1 MDSVG
6 LEVVLITG
14 CSQGGIGHALAKE
27 FAANNCLVVA
37 TSRSLSSMRDL
48 EQDDRFYLLE
58 LDVTSE
64 ESVQRAVANVIDKYG
79 RVDVLV
85 NNAGVQCI
93 APTAEVPL
101 SAMQQVFD
109 TNVYATGFICIAG
122 PMRMIQAVVPHMA
135 SRRKGK
141 IVNVGSTVVLV
152 AFPWSGPYCASKAA
166 LHALTDTLR
175 LEVKPLGID
184 VINVV
189 PGAIQTNI
197 LHSAQSNYKSG
208 WNLYKAFD
216 PAMRRL
222 ASQGT
227 VGTPVATFAKHT
239 VAAILKKHPPAW
251 FSSGTYSTI
260 MAIASHLPCRIKDLL
275 VRGYLKP

>member
-1 MDSVG
+1 MDAVG

-27 FAANNCLVVA
+27 FAAKNCLVVA
-37 TSRSLSSMRDL
+37 TSRSLSSMQDL
-48 EQDDRFYLLE
+48 EQDERFYLQE
-58 LDVTSE
+58 LDVSSE
-64 ESVQRAVANVIDKYG
+64 ESVKRAVANVIEKYG

-85 NNAGVQCI
+85 NNAGVQCVG
-93 APTAEVPL
+93 PVAEVPL
-101 SAMQQVFD
+101 SALENTIN
-109 TNVYATGFICIAG
+109 TNVYG

-141 IVNVGSTVVLV
+141 IVNVGSVIVLT
-152 AFPWSGPYCASKAA
+152 AFPWTGAYAASKAA

-189 PGAIQTNI
+189 PGAIQSNI
-197 LHSAQSNYKSG
+197 MPSAEVRYISEWK
-208 WNLYKAFD
+208 LYKQFE
-216 PAMRRL
+216 PAMSRFL
-222 ASQGT
+222 TQGR
-227 VGTPVATFAKHT
+227 VGTPTEEFAKQT

-251 FSSGTYSTI
+251 FSSGKFSTI
-260 MAIASHLPCRIKDLL
+260 LGIAYYFPLRVKDLM
-275 VRGYLKP
+275 VQSFLKP